1 MVVNILGSKRPALPQ
16 TNLPQ
21 PKDQEPV
28 EYVMS
33 RVIPGSPVLRA
44 SKKIVPANFVK
55 YICKLN

>member
-44 SKKIVPANFVK
+44 SKKNSS
-55 YICKLN
+55 CKFCKILM